1 MKKFPVC
8 LFITLNLTMH
18 HELGS
23 LFFFHF
29 SQRDDSIFFSE
40 QTLGQLSHDG
50 FHTRTFFWAG
60 LDRANVYYNK
70 IVSST

>member
-23 LFFFHF
+23 LFFF
-29 SQRDDSIFFSE
+29 IFRKETIQYFSE